1 MGREPRANAHVGRQ
15 VERDS
20 DTSTGCASVLPS
32 VVRSTAS
39 AFGRPVAGRATGA
52 AVPVAQP
59 TTTAFALAAA
69 AAAQPTA
76 AVSVATSTTRCF
88 AAIPPQLPGRWR
100 QLSSA
105 GATST
110 QNSSKRKLILSE
122 QRQWH
127 RAPIREVGARSARA
141 VLAGGLKGAKR
152 SALAISHVGARSG
165 TLCTVYPA
173 NDSLLGI
180 IYRCLAGAC
189 ACRPP
194 RSLNT
199 STVCSHRPYSAAIRT
214 CDATPLAV
222 RRRHIRSWPRA
233 PGTSGQAG
241 APARG

>member
-141 VLAGGLKGAKR
+141 VLAGGLKGAKGR
-152 SALAISHVGARSG
+152 RWQSAMSAQGAGHCAPYTPRTTLYSG
-165 TLCTVYPA
+165 
-173 NDSLLGI
+173 
-180 IYRCLAGAC
+180 
-189 ACRPP
+189 
-194 RSLNT
+194 
-199 STVCSHRPYSAAIRT
+199 
-214 CDATPLAV
+214 
-222 RRRHIRSWPRA
+222 
-233 PGTSGQAG
+233 
-241 APARG
+241 

>member
-1 MGREPRANAHVGRQ
+1 M
-15 VERDS
+15 
-20 DTSTGCASVLPS
+20 LPS

-165 TLCTVYPA
+165 TLCTVHPA

>member
-127 RAPIREVGARSARA
+127 RAPY
-141 VLAGGLKGAKR
+141 AK
-152 SALAISHVGARSG
+152 SALAR
-165 TLCTVYPA
+165 
-173 NDSLLGI
+173 
-180 IYRCLAGAC
+180 
-189 ACRPP
+189 
-194 RSLNT
+194 
-199 STVCSHRPYSAAIRT
+199 
-214 CDATPLAV
+214 
-222 RRRHIRSWPRA
+222 RA
-233 PGTSGQAG
+233 PSWRAV
-241 APARG
+241 